1 MGSEFDANYS
11 RLKSFLI
18 LFLLIFFIYT
28 CEVMIVAEPRTEQI
42 DDFGG
47 MFKDDSVETLEQPST
62 NVFSLL
68 IEGIS
73 SIVGYIYGYIVFIFQ
88 MLTFT
93 LPNIPL
99 WMTYIMLPIMMVLI
113 IIEIYLFIDVIYA
126 IVKALPFTWKKDIC
140 FISFTGEL

>member
-73 SIVGYIYGYIVFIFQ
+73 SIVGYIYGYIIFIFQ

-126 IVKALPFTWKKDIC
+126 IVKALPFT
-140 FISFTGEL
+140 